1 MECFF
6 MQPIYFIPSEDE
18 YLYRNDERF
27 IGPLLPFLGGFLLA
41 EVLPPFAP
49 YNYGGYPQNQ
59 YYNQPTPPY
68 YQTNYSYPSETNS
81 YTTNNYQTN
90 NGVVVEPVYSVK
102 IYYKPLG

>member
-1 MECFF
+1 

-68 YQTNYSYPSETNS
+68 YQTNYSYPSETNLLDQS
-81 YTTNNYQTN
+81 TFYHPSLYIQM
-90 NGVVVEPVYSVK
+90 SK
-102 IYYKPLG
+102 DILF